1 LAIGSVSEKA
11 LQKSEKAT
19 NKGWYFDF
27 VMFQQ
32 FLKGW
37 RTHMTPPIPL
47 VFALNKALDIIEE
60 NGKKERFQL
69 YQDRSEKIMKGVQE
83 LGITLFS
90 KEGYESPTV
99 TCMDPPENRSIDE
112 VIQGMHNRGFTLTKG
127 YGEKLKDTTW
137 RIGNMGYIKDRNI
150 NLMLQALGEVLK

>member
-83 LGITLFS
+83 LGITLFGS
-90 KEGYESPTV
+90 SHFSVGSV
-99 TCMDPPENRSIDE
+99 
-112 VIQGMHNRGFTLTKG
+112 
-127 YGEKLKDTTW
+127 
-137 RIGNMGYIKDRNI
+137 
-150 NLMLQALGEVLK
+150 A